1 MIKKID
7 KNLKRLHRHK
17 RIIGTAARP
26 RLCVY
31 RSTKN
36 IYAQII
42 DDENGVTLAAYNSLM
57 KGFEGDGGN
66 KQGARMVGEAI
77 AKIAIEKGISEVVFD
92 RNGNLYHGRV
102 AELADGARDGGLKF

>member
-7 KNLKRLHRHK
+7 KNQKRLHRHK
-17 RIIGTAARP
+17 RIFGTTARP
-26 RLCVY
+26 RLSVY

-42 DDENGVTLAAYNSLM
+42 DDEKAITLVSFNSLM
-57 KGFEGDGGN
+57 KDFEGDGGN
-66 KQGARMVGEAI
+66 KAGARMVGEKI
-77 AKIAIEKGISEVVFD
+77 AKLALEKGITEVVFD
-92 RNGNLYHGRV
+92 RGGNLYHGRV

>member
-7 KNLKRLHRHK
+7 KNQKRLHRHK
-17 RIIGTAARP
+17 RIFGTTARP

-42 DDENGVTLAAYNSLM
+42 DDENSVTLASYNSLM
-57 KGFEGDGGN
+57 KDFEGDGGN
-66 KQGARMVGEAI
+66 KAGARLVGEKI
-77 AKIAIEKGISEVVFD
+77 AKIAVEKGITEVVFD
-92 RNGNLYHGRV
+92 RGGNLYHGRV